1 METRRAF
8 VLAAGLGTRLKPLTD
23 TRPKALVEVGGEP
36 LIYHI
41 LKKLQ
46 AAGYDEITVNVH
58 HFASMLSEYL
68 GREFPQVHISD
79 ESDCLLDTGGG
90 ILRAR
95 RFLEEI
101 PSLAL
106 GITGEAPKR
115 FLVHNVDI
123 FSNLDLRSIPA
134 EKDAVAT
141 LVVSERD
148 SSRHLLFDEE
158 MNLAGWVDERTGEV
172 RSPHGAI
179 DPAKYRRLAFSGI
192 HLVSDAIFPLFE
204 KYGFSG
210 RFSIIDAYLRLCA
223 EHRIRG
229 FVPDG
234 FRILDIGKLD
244 ALDRAPEFL

>member
-1 METRRAF
+1 MQTRKAF
-8 VLAAGLGTRLKPLTD
+8 VLAAGLGTRLRPLTD
-23 TRPKALVEVGGEP
+23 SRPKALVEVGGKP
-36 LIYHI
+36 LIYHV

-46 AAGYDEITVNVH
+46 ESEYDDITVNVH
-58 HFASMLSEYL
+58 HFAAMLSEYL
-68 GREFPQVHISD
+68 GREFPQVHVSD

-101 PSLAL
+101 PSMAL
-106 GITGEAPKR
+106 GMTREASRR

-123 FSNLDLRSIPA
+123 FSNLDLRAIPA
-134 EKDAVAT
+134 EEDAVAT

-148 SSRHLLFDEE
+148 STRHLLFDGD

-172 RSPHGAI
+172 RSPYGAI

-192 HLVSDAIFPLFE
+192 HLVSDAVFPMFE
-204 KYGFSG
+204 EYGFSG

-234 FRILDIGKLD
+234 FRILDIGKFD
-244 ALDRAPEFL
+244 SLDRATEFL

>member
-1 METRRAF
+1 MQTRKAF
-8 VLAAGLGTRLKPLTD
+8 VLAAGLGTRLRPLTD
-23 TRPKALVEVGGEP
+23 ARPKALVEVGGKP

-46 AAGYDEITVNVH
+46 SSGYDDITVNVH
-58 HFASMLSEYL
+58 HFAAMLAEYL
-68 GREFPQVHISD
+68 GREFPEVHISD

-95 RFLEEI
+95 RFLE
-101 PSLAL
+101 
-106 GITGEAPKR
+106 GHH

-123 FSNLDLRSIPA
+123 FSNLDLRAIP
-134 EKDAVAT
+134 EEDAVAT
-141 LVVSERD
+141 LVVSERE
-148 SSRHLLFDEE
+148 SSRHLLFDGD

-172 RSPHGAI
+172 RSPYGAL

-192 HLVSDAIFPLFE
+192 HLVSDEIFPLLE

-223 EHRIRG
+223 EHCIRG
-229 FVPDG
+229 FIPEN
-234 FRILDIGKLD
+234 FRILDIGKID

>member
-1 METRRAF
+1 METRKAF
-8 VLAAGLGTRLKPLTD
+8 VLAAGLGTRLRPLTD
-23 TRPKALVEVGGEP
+23 SRPKALVEVGGQP

-46 AAGYDEITVNVH
+46 AAGYDDVTVNVH
-58 HFASMLSEYL
+58 HFAAMLSEYL
-68 GREFPQVHISD
+68 EKEFPEVHISD

-95 RFLEEI
+95 RFLEG
-101 PSLAL
+101 S
-106 GITGEAPKR
+106 

-123 FSNLDLRSIPA
+123 FSNLDLRAIPA
-134 EKDAVAT
+134 EEDAVAT
-141 LVVSERD
+141 LVVSDRD
-148 SSRHLLFDEE
+148 STRHLLFDGD

-172 RSPHGAI
+172 RSPYGAI

-192 HLVSDAIFPLFE
+192 HLVSDAVFPMFE
-204 KYGFSG
+204 EYGFSG

-244 ALDRAPEFL
+244 SLDRATEFL

>member
-1 METRRAF
+1 MQTRKAF
-8 VLAAGLGTRLKPLTD
+8 VLAAGLGTRLRPLTD
-23 TRPKALVEVGGEP
+23 ARPKALVEVGGKP

-41 LKKLQ
+41 IKKLQ
-46 AAGYDEITVNVH
+46 SSGYNDVTVNVH
-58 HFASMLSEYL
+58 HFAAMLSEYL
-68 GREFPQVHISD
+68 KKEFPQVHISD

-95 RFLEEI
+95 QFLE
-101 PSLAL
+101 
-106 GITGEAPKR
+106 GHH

-179 DPAKYRRLAFSGI
+179 DPDKFRRLAFSGI
-192 HLVSDAIFPLFE
+192 HMVSDAIFPLFE

>member
-1 METRRAF
+1 METRKAF
-8 VLAAGLGTRLKPLTD
+8 VLAAGLGTRLRPLTD
-23 TRPKALVEVGGEP
+23 SRPKALVEVGGKP

-41 LKKLQ
+41 LNKLQ
-46 AAGYDEITVNVH
+46 ASGYDEITVNVH
-58 HFASMLSEYL
+58 HFAAMLSEYL
-68 GREFPQVHISD
+68 EKEFPKVHISD

-106 GITGEAPKR
+106 GMTGR

-123 FSNLDLRSIPA
+123 FSNLDLKSIPA
-134 EKDAVAT
+134 EEDAVAT
-141 LVVSERD
+141 LVVSERE
-148 SSRHLLFDEE
+148 SSRHLLFDDE
-158 MNLAGWVDERTGEV
+158 LRLVGWVDERTGEV

-179 DPAKYRRLAFSGI
+179 DPDKFRRLAFSGI

-223 EHRIRG
+223 EHPVRG
-229 FVPDG
+229 FIPEN

>member
-1 METRRAF
+1 METRKAF
-8 VLAAGLGTRLKPLTD
+8 VLAAGLGTRLRPLTD
-23 TRPKALVEVGGEP
+23 SRPKALVEVGGKP

-46 AAGYDEITVNVH
+46 AAGYDDVTVNVH
-58 HFASMLSEYL
+58 HFAAMLSEYL
-68 GREFPQVHISD
+68 EKEFPEVHISD

-90 ILRAR
+90 ILHAR
-95 RFLEEI
+95 RFLERFRVK
-101 PSLAL
+101 PGMTA
-106 GITGEAPKR
+106 EAPGR

-123 FSNLDLRSIPA
+123 FSNLDLRAIPA
-134 EKDAVAT
+134 EEDAVAT
-141 LVVSERD
+141 LVVSDRD
-148 SSRHLLFDEE
+148 STRHLLFDGD

-172 RSPHGAI
+172 RSPYGAI

-192 HLVSDAIFPLFE
+192 HLVSDAVFPLFE
-204 KYGFSG
+204 EYGFSG

-244 ALDRAPEFL
+244 SLDRAREFL